1 MAFLRLTPVK
11 PNTPYRQSQ
20 RISCWALEPW
30 ESISHKNH
38 HTKSFSI
45 KENPMSTVD
54 SPLKTCPKT
63 NINQNIWTLPSLP
76 IPPNRRSTLS
86 LSLRIMQPGEKG
98 CHVSDVLINFDS
110 WGLTKCFSYLQLLVE
125 FAKDS
130 QKTHDM
136 QPPWNGNATAQR
148 LLFVPIERKPRSV
161 GTQISKA
168 AKHINWG
175 WGNIVLKCFKIK
187 Q

>member
-30 ESISHKNH
+30 ESISYKNH
-38 HTKSFSI
+38 HPKSFSI
-45 KENPMSTVD
+45 KENPMSTLD
-54 SPLKTCPKT
+54 SPLNTCSNT
-63 NINQNIWTLPSLP
+63 NINQNILTLPSLP

-98 CHVSDVLINFDS
+98 CHVSDVLINFES
-110 WGLTKCFSYLQLLVE
+110 WGLTKCFSYLQLLVK
-125 FAKDS
+125 FAKDC
-130 QKTHDM
+130 QMTCNLPETEM
-136 QPPWNGNATAQR
+136 QRHNGF
-148 LLFVPIERKPRSV
+148 LFVPIERKPQSV

-168 AKHINWG
+168 PKHIN
-175 WGNIVLKCFKIK
+175 
-187 Q
+187 